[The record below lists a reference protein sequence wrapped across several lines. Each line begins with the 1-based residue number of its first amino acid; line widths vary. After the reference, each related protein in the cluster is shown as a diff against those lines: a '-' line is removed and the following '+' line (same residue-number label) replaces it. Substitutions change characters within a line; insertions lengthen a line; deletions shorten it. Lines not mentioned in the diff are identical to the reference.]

1 MQRLLTATL
10 GRLRATQLSR
20 TTPLWVM
27 GWVAAAL
34 ILLVNPLPPASTDA
48 PMTPQAAV
56 AATEN
61 PSELSAEDRGSY
73 ILIRAAHARGDFVR
87 ADGLIEQLNNRLLV
101 GHMLSSRYLDH
112 GYKASADEL
121 SDWLARYSDHPEAS
135 KIASLAVRHG
145 LDVTMP
151 KAVKPLRGEGYTDHE
166 GRSAMPDGWYSALSF
181 WRAGDYAQAAPIF
194 ARVSADESLSKWQ
207 RAAAYYWSYRA
218 NEKLGEASDAKA
230 ALKQA
235 AAYPTT
241 FYGILA
247 TSKLGIRAV
256 VPEAPEVLDHVRN
269 DPRAIRAALLVQMDA
284 QDAAEDE
291 LRALYSAL
299 GSNERGGI
307 VTLAS
312 ELGMPN
318 LQMRLAKTA
327 GLGVAEQL
335 FAQYPAPT
343 YMLGLNDI
351 IDPALLMAVAR
362 NESGFREVAQSP
374 AGAVGMLQML
384 PSTARHVE
392 RQVGEA
398 LLSTASISSASLPV
412 AERLNDPALSARYGA
427 EYLKIL
433 TKQPAIGRNLVH
445 ILVGY
450 NAGPGTVASW
460 KSAAGS
466 NADDPL
472 LYIESIPYGETRNYV
487 MQVAAQYWIYQ
498 RMMGATPTSLRALA
512 KDEWPTV

>member
-1 MQRLLTATL
+1 MKQLLTGILA
-10 GRLRATQLSR
+10 RLKAKQVSR

-34 ILLVNPLPPASTDA
+34 ILFLNPAPPANID
-48 PMTPQAAV
+48 TPLTPREAV

-73 ILIRAAHARGDFVR
+73 IMIREAHARGDFAR
-87 ADGLIEQLNNRLLV
+87 ADALIAQLNNRLLV
-101 GHMLSSRYLDH
+101 GYMLSSRYLDH

-121 SDWLARYSDHPEAS
+121 NDWLARYSDHPEAS
-135 KIASLAVRHG
+135 RIASLAVRAG
-145 LDVTMP
+145 LDVKLP
-151 KAVKPLRGEGYTDHE
+151 KPVKPLRGEGYTDHE
-166 GRSAMPDGWYSALSF
+166 GRNAMPDGWFSALSF
-181 WRAGDYAQAAPIF
+181 WREGDYAQAAPIF
-194 ARVSADESLSKWQ
+194 ARVSEDESLSKWQ

-218 NEKLGEASDAKA
+218 NEKLGESSDAKA

-241 FYGILA
+241 FYGMLA
-247 TSKLGIRAV
+247 ASTLGMRLE

-269 DPRAIRAALLVQMDA
+269 DPRAIRAALLVQMDER
-284 QDAAEDE
+284 DAAEDE
-291 LRALYSAL
+291 LRAFYSAL
-299 GSNERGGI
+299 SGSERGGI

-327 GLGVAEQL
+327 GLGAAEQL
-335 FAQYPAPT
+335 FAEYPAPT
-343 YMLGLNDI
+343 YMLDLSSI

-384 PSTARHVE
+384 PSTAIHVE
-392 RQVGEA
+392 RAVGET
-398 LLSTASISSASLPV
+398 LLRTASASSASLPV
-412 AERLNDPALSARYGA
+412 AERLNDPTLSARYGA

-433 TKQPAIGRNLVH
+433 SKQPAIGRNIVH
-445 ILVGY
+445 LLVGY

-460 KSAAGS
+460 KA
-466 NADDPL
+466 NADKAHDPL
-472 LYIESIPYGETRNYV
+472 LYVASIPYGDPRNYV
-487 MQVAAQYWIYQ
+487 MQVSAQYWSYR
-498 RMMGATPTSLRALA
+498 RMMGTTPTSLRALA
-512 KDEWPTV
+512 KGEWPVV